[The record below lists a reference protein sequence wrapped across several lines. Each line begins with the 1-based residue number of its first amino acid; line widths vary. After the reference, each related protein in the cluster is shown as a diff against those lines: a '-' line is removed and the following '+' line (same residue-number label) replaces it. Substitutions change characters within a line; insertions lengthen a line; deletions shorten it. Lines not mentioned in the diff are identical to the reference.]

1 MDKSS
6 YINFIIDEKIAL
18 AHELMKKLE
27 DNFIEIDGAKKTK
40 RNIEK
45 ELKFLI
51 KVSQGY

>member
-27 DNFIEIDGAKKTK
+27 DNFIEIDGAKKTQ